1 MKELRNTL
9 LFLIYLLIFF
19 GIVKAKN
26 FMQYNDIIPRIDII
40 NIIFGSSDSLIECLS
55 VLGIIL
61 ITAIFICIILG
72 NNSIKE

>member
-40 NIIFGSSDSLIECLS
+40 NIILARLI
-55 VLGIIL
+55 V
-61 ITAIFICIILG
+61 
-72 NNSIKE
+72 

>member
-1 MKELRNTL
+1 
-9 LFLIYLLIFF
+9 
-19 GIVKAKN
+19 
-26 FMQYNDIIPRIDII
+26 MQYNDIIPRIDII